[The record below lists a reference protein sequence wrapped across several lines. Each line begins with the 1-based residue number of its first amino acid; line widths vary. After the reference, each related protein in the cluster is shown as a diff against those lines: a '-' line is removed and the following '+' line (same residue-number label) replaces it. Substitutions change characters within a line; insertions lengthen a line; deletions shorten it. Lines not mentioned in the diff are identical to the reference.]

1 MVERKK
7 LGDSFSELFPAF
19 CYDFHSIIFQKQ
31 IQKFSTMKKNIF
43 SKKLFLFLLFI
54 NQISFAAAI
63 TWNGT
68 TSTDWNNAANWTGG
82 LPTSTDDVTIPIG
95 LTNYPVLAANA
106 SVKSIFLVNSA
117 ASLTVNS
124 GVILDISTTLS
135 CRGSILN
142 FGTINVNGGS
152 KFELSGIFTNKSTGV
167 FNSIIPVVN
176 GAYGI
181 KLFNLSRLIN
191 EAGGTVNAT
200 GAKGLF
206 IQGDN
211 TALTMLS
218 NSGTMNLTGGIEK
231 YTDNL
236 TNEICGII
244 KLISFNNFYVGEIIN
259 QAGLVQNKGYLDIQS
274 SLSNN
279 AGVANFVNDGLIKI
293 GSTSSATFTNNKL
306 RLRNNAANATFMT
319 IGASNNLVVD
329 GIFTDMN
336 ATISAGSYSLASN
349 VFTPATLPSG
359 SQTLYAK
366 ITYEA
371 CSFIAPITYVPI
383 PVFNAQYT
391 DRNLCSGTSEV
402 LNLPAT
408 DAISYQWQ
416 SSSFANM
423 STPTNLST
431 SAGSTTIF
439 GNASFANKYIRCT
452 ALNNTGS
459 AFSDVFR
466 VFVSPAVTAP
476 TAVTTSK
483 NNLCTGVNVSLSATC
498 AVGSVKWYDQA
509 TGGTALATGSPF
521 VVTPSATMTYYVSCE
536 NTTCFSS
543 RVSQTITVVNAPATQ
558 TLVSPANDVST
569 DAGIL
574 LAGNN
579 ITASNKIE
587 TSGKAT
593 YQTGK
598 YVELNAGFEAKSG
611 AVFQAI
617 IQAVCNN

>member
-1 MVERKK
+1 MKNLYFFK
-7 LGDSFSELFPAF
+7 ALFV
-19 CYDFHSIIFQKQ
+19 I
-31 IQKFSTMKKNIF
+31 
-43 SKKLFLFLLFI
+43 LLFI
-54 NQISFAAAI
+54 NQLSFAAAI
-63 TWNGT
+63 TWNGSA
-68 TSTDWNNAANWTGG
+68 STDWNNAANWTGG
-82 LPTSTDDVTIPIG
+82 LPTATDDVTIPIG

-106 SVKSIFLVNSA
+106 SIKSIFLVNTA
-117 ASLTVNS
+117 VSLTVNS
-124 GVILDISTTLS
+124 GVVLDISTTLS

-152 KFELSGIFTNKSTGV
+152 KFELSGILTNKNGGIV
-167 FNSIIPVVN
+167 NSIIPVVN

-181 KLFNLSRLIN
+181 KLFNLSKIIN
-191 EAGGTVNAT
+191 EAGGVINAT
-200 GAKGLF
+200 GARGLF
-206 IQGDN
+206 LQGDN

-236 TNEICGII
+236 INETCGIL
-244 KLISFNNFYVGEIIN
+244 KLISFSNFYAGEIIN
-259 QAGLVQNKGYLDIQS
+259 QAGLVQNNGYLDIQS
-274 SLSNN
+274 SFSNN

-293 GSTSSATFTNNKL
+293 GGTAGTFTNNKL
-306 RLRNNAANATFMT
+306 RVRNNPANATFMT
-319 IGASNNLVVD
+319 IGASNNLVVN
-329 GIFTDMN
+329 GIFTDIN

-366 ITYEA
+366 ITYGA

-391 DRNLCSGTSEV
+391 DRNLCTGASEV

-423 STPTNLST
+423 SSPTNLST

-476 TAVTTSK
+476 TAVNTSK
-483 NNLCTGVNVSLSATC
+483 NNLCSAVSASLSATC

-536 NTTCFSS
+536 NTACFSS
-543 RVSQTITVVNAPATQ
+543 RVSQTITVVNAPTTQ

-574 LAGNN
+574 LAGNS
-579 ITASNKIE
+579 IIASNKIE

-617 IQAVCNN
+617 IQVVCNN

>member
-1 MVERKK
+1 
-7 LGDSFSELFPAF
+7 
-19 CYDFHSIIFQKQ
+19 
-31 IQKFSTMKKNIF
+31 MKKNYF
-43 SKKLFLFLLFI
+43 SKKNFVILLFI
-54 NQISFAAAI
+54 NQVSFAAAI
-63 TWNGT
+63 TWNGSA
-68 TSTDWNNAANWTGG
+68 STNWNNAANWTGG
-82 LPTSTDDVTIPIG
+82 LPTSADDVTIPIG

-106 SVKSIFLVNSA
+106 SIKSIFLVNTT

-124 GVILDISTTLS
+124 GVVLNISTTLS

-142 FGTINVNGGS
+142 FGTINVSEGS

-191 EAGGTVNAT
+191 EAGGIVNAT
-200 GAKGLF
+200 GARALF
-206 IQGDN
+206 LQGDN

-236 TNEICGII
+236 FNETCGTLR
-244 KLISFNNFYVGEIIN
+244 LINFSNFYRGIIIN
-259 QAGLVQNKGYLDIQS
+259 QAGIVQNNGYLDIQDA
-274 SLSNN
+274 LTNN
-279 AGVANFVNDGLIKI
+279 AGATNFVNDGLIKI
-293 GSTSSATFTNNKL
+293 GSTSTATFTNNKL
-306 RLRNNAANATFMT
+306 RLRNNSANATFMT
-319 IGASNNLVVD
+319 IGTGNNLVVD

-336 ATISAGSYSLASN
+336 ATISAGTYSLATN

-366 ITYEA
+366 ITYGA
-371 CSFIAPITYVPI
+371 CSFIAPITYIPI
-383 PVFNAQYT
+383 PVFNSQYT
-391 DRNLCSGTSEV
+391 DRNICTSATEV
-402 LNLPAT
+402 LTLSAT
-408 DAISYQWQ
+408 DAITYQWQ
-416 SSSFANM
+416 SSSFTNM
-423 STPTNLST
+423 STPTSLST
-431 SAGSTTIF
+431 TGGSTTIS
-439 GNASFANKYIRCT
+439 GNASFNNRYLRCT

-459 AFSDVFR
+459 VFSDVFR

-476 TAVTTSK
+476 TAVSTSK
-483 NNLCTGVNVSLSATC
+483 NNLCSGVSASLSATC
-498 AVGSVKWYDQA
+498 AVGTVKWYNQA
-509 TGGTALATGSPF
+509 TGGTLLATGSPF
-521 VVTPSATMTYYVSCE
+521 MVSPTVTTTYFAACE
-536 NTTCFSS
+536 NTACFSS
-543 RVSQTITVVNAPATQ
+543 RVSQTITLVNATATQ
-558 TLVSPANDVST
+558 TLVSPINDISANE
-569 DAGIL
+569 GIL

-587 TSGKAT
+587 PTGKVT

-598 YVELNAGFEAKSG
+598 YIQLNAGFEAKIG

>member
-1 MVERKK
+1 
-7 LGDSFSELFPAF
+7 
-19 CYDFHSIIFQKQ
+19 
-31 IQKFSTMKKNIF
+31 MKKNYF
-43 SKKLFLFLLFI
+43 SRRLFVVLLLL
-54 NQISFAAAI
+54 NQVSFAAAI
-63 TWNGT
+63 TWNG
-68 TSTDWNNAANWTGG
+68 SASSDWNNAANWTGG
-82 LPTSTDDVTIPIG
+82 LPTSADDVTIPIG

-106 SVKSIFLVNSA
+106 SIKSIFLVNTA

-124 GVILDISTTLS
+124 GVVLGISTTLS

-152 KFELSGIFTNKSTGV
+152 TFELSGMFTNKSTGV
-167 FNSIIPVVN
+167 FNSIIPVSN

-181 KLFNLSRLIN
+181 RLFNLSRLIN
-191 EAGGTVNAT
+191 EAGGTINAT
-200 GAKGLF
+200 GSRAVFL
-206 IQGDN
+206 QGDN

-218 NSGTMNLTGGIEK
+218 NSGTMSLTGGIEK

-236 TNEICGII
+236 INETCGVM
-244 KLISFNNFYVGEIIN
+244 KLITFSNVYRGIIIN
-259 QAGLVQNKGYLDIQS
+259 QAGIVQNNGYLDIQDA
-274 SLSNN
+274 LTNN

-293 GSTSSATFTNNKL
+293 GSTSTATFTNSKL
-306 RLRNNAANATFMT
+306 RLRNNSANATFMT

-329 GIFTDMN
+329 GIFTDLN
-336 ATISAGSYSLASN
+336 ATISAGTYSLATN
-349 VFTPATLPSG
+349 IFMPATLPSG

-366 ITYEA
+366 ITYGA
-371 CSFIAPITYVPI
+371 CSFIAPITYTPL
-383 PVFNAQYT
+383 PVFTAQYT
-391 DRNLCSGTSEV
+391 DRNICTSASEV
-402 LNLPAT
+402 LTLSAT
-408 DAISYQWQ
+408 DAITYQWQ

-431 SAGSTTIF
+431 TGGSTTIF
-439 GNASFANKYIRCT
+439 GNASFNNRYFRCT

-459 AFSDVFR
+459 TFSEVFR

-476 TAVTTSK
+476 TAVSASK
-483 NNLCTGVNVSLSATC
+483 NNLCSGVSASLSATC

-509 TGGTALATGSPF
+509 TGGTALTTGSPF
-521 VVTPSATMTYYVSCE
+521 VVSPSATTTYYAACE
-536 NTTCFSS
+536 NTACFSS
-543 RVSQTITVVNAPATQ
+543 RVSQTITVVNALATQ
-558 TLVSPANDVST
+558 TLVSPANDIST

-587 TSGKAT
+587 STGKAT
-593 YQTGK
+593 FQTGK
-598 YVELNAGFEAKSG
+598 YVELNAGFEARNG

>member
-1 MVERKK
+1 
-7 LGDSFSELFPAF
+7 
-19 CYDFHSIIFQKQ
+19 
-31 IQKFSTMKKNIF
+31 MKKNFF
-43 SKKLFLFLLFI
+43 SKKLFIILLFI
-54 NQISFAAAI
+54 NQMSFAAAI
-63 TWNGT
+63 TWNGSA
-68 TSTDWNNAANWTGG
+68 STDWNNAANWTGG
-82 LPTSTDDVTIPIG
+82 LPTSTDDITIPIG

-106 SVKSIFLVNSA
+106 SIKSIFLVNTA

-124 GVILDISTTLS
+124 GVVLDISTTLS

-176 GAYGI
+176 GAYSI
-181 KLFNLSRLIN
+181 KLYNLSRLIN

-200 GAKGLF
+200 GARAVFL
-206 IQGDN
+206 QGDN

-236 TNEICGII
+236 INETCGIL
-244 KLISFNNFYVGEIIN
+244 KLITFSNFYVGEIIN
-259 QAGLVQNKGYLDIQS
+259 QTGLVQNKGYLDIQS

-293 GSTSSATFTNNKL
+293 GGTAGTFTNNKL
-306 RLRNNAANATFMT
+306 RVRNNPANATFMT

-329 GIFTDMN
+329 GIFTDIN
-336 ATISAGSYSLASN
+336 ATISAGTYSLTTN
-349 VFTPATLPSG
+349 VFTPTTLPSG

-366 ITYEA
+366 ITYGA

-383 PVFNAQYT
+383 PVFNAQFT
-391 DRNLCSGTSEV
+391 DRNLCTGTSEV

-476 TAVTTSK
+476 TAVSTSK
-483 NNLCTGVNVSLSATC
+483 NNLCSGVSASLSATC
-498 AVGSVKWYDQA
+498 AVGTVKWYDQA

-521 VVTPSATMTYYVSCE
+521 VVSPSATTTYYAACE
-536 NTTCFSS
+536 NTACFSS
-543 RVSQTITVVNAPATQ
+543 RVSQSITVVNALATQ
-558 TLVSPANDVST
+558 TFVSPANDISA

-587 TSGKAT
+587 STGKAT
-593 YQTGK
+593 FQTGN
-598 YVELNAGFEAKSG
+598 YVQLNAGFEAKNG

>member
-1 MVERKK
+1 MVERKRF
-7 LGDSFSELFPAF
+7 GDSLSGLFPAF
-19 CYDFHSIIFQKQ
+19 IAMILPYYFSITNLKI
-31 IQKFSTMKKNIF
+31 FSTMKKNYY
-43 SKKLFLFLLFI
+43 SKKLFAILLFI
-54 NQISFAAAI
+54 NQLSFAAAI
-63 TWNGT
+63 TWNGSA
-68 TSTDWNNAANWTGG
+68 STDWNNAANWTGG
-82 LPTSTDDVTIPIG
+82 LPTSTDDITIPIG
-95 LTNYPVLAANA
+95 LTNYPILAANA
-106 SVKSIFLVNSA
+106 SIKSIFLVNTA

-124 GVILDISTTLS
+124 GVVLDISTTLS

-200 GAKGLF
+200 GARAVFL
-206 IQGDN
+206 QGDN

-236 TNEICGII
+236 INETCGIL
-244 KLISFNNFYVGEIIN
+244 KLITFSNFYVGEIIN
-259 QAGLVQNKGYLDIQS
+259 QTGLVQNKGYLDIQS

-293 GSTSSATFTNNKL
+293 GGTAGTFTNNKL
-306 RLRNNAANATFMT
+306 RVRNNPANATFMT

-329 GIFTDMN
+329 GIFTDIN
-336 ATISAGSYSLASN
+336 ATISAGTYSLATN

-366 ITYEA
+366 ITYGA

-391 DRNLCSGTSEV
+391 DRNLCTGTSEV

-466 VFVSPAVTAP
+466 VIVSPAVTAP
-476 TAVTTSK
+476 SAVSTSK
-483 NNLCTGVNVSLSATC
+483 NNLCSGVSASLSATC
-498 AVGSVKWYDQA
+498 AVGAVKWYDQA
-509 TGGTALATGSPF
+509 TGGALLATGSPF
-521 VVTPSATMTYYVSCE
+521 VVSPSATTTYYAACE
-536 NTTCFSS
+536 NTACFSS
-543 RVSQTITVVNAPATQ
+543 RVSQAITVVNALATQ
-558 TLVSPANDVST
+558 TLVSPVNDINT
-569 DAGIL
+569 DAGVL

-587 TSGKAT
+587 PTGKAT
-593 YQTGK
+593 FQTGN
-598 YVELNAGFEAKSG
+598 YVQLNAGFEARNG